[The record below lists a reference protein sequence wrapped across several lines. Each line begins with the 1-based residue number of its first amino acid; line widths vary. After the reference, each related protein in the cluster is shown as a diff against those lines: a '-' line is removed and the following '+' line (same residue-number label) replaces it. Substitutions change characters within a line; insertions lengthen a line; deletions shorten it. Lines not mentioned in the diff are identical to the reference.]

1 MCVCAQDEQGL
12 LDSDAEEGKA
22 QLSRV
27 QGYVVPMPLHFLS
40 QEDLQPPFGSKEFIT
55 PEVFQ

>member
-1 MCVCAQDEQGL
+1 MV
-12 LDSDAEEGKA
+12 DSDAGEARVLLGK
-22 QLSRV
+22 V

-40 QEDLQPPFGSKEFIT
+40 EEDLQPPFGSKEFIT